1 MIRFWRLGG
10 SVVKFSKCNGE
21 QADAL
26 PVAAAVEPGGD
37 GEPAH
42 AVNE

>member
-1 MIRFWRLGG
+1 M
-10 SVVKFSKCNGE
+10 KFSKCNGE